1 MSSETEVPRPEQLD
15 EDDLLLA
22 NALQAAPRATWS
34 ELGKVLGRDAV
45 TLARRWERLS
55 SKGLA
60 WVTPALGPG
69 LLYRTCRA
77 FVEIHCEPGSAAQV
91 SAELSRQPHL
101 LTIQHV
107 AGTYDLFAIA
117 FTPDFASM
125 SDYLLTSLPRQE
137 GVVRVRSH
145 LVTRNFR
152 TGSQWR
158 LGVLNQRQERALLR
172 TRPEPQS
179 AEATAYSTWEREL
192 IVALSNDGRI
202 RYTDIATELGV
213 TPRTV
218 QRRLNR
224 LLGNRDLLLRCD
236 VARPL
241 AGWPTGALLW
251 LNVPDERLEEAGRTL
266 GAFPETRS
274 CAALSG
280 ANNLLVTVT
289 LHSVDALHDWA
300 VQLRQALP
308 YADIADRSVVLRQ
321 DKLCGHLLD
330 AWGRSRGVVPLDIWR
345 PSGLSR

>member
-1 MSSETEVPRPEQLD
+1 MSIDPEVPRPGQLD

-22 NALQAAPRATWS
+22 NALQATPRATWS
-34 ELGKVLGRDAV
+34 ELGHVLGPDAV
-45 TLARRWERLS
+45 TLARRWERLQS
-55 SKGLA
+55 NGLA

-77 FVEIHCEPGSAAQV
+77 FVEIHCEPGGAAQV
-91 SAELSRQPHL
+91 AAELSREPHL

-117 FTPDFASM
+117 FTPDFPSM
-125 SDYLLTSLPRQE
+125 SDYLLTGLPRHE

-158 LGVLNQRQERALLR
+158 LGVLNQRQERALR
-172 TRPEPQS
+172 STRPEPHG
-179 AEATAYSTWEREL
+179 AETVAYSNWERDL
-192 IVALSNDGRI
+192 IVALSDDGRL
-202 RYTDIATELGV
+202 RYTDIATRLGV
-213 TPRTV
+213 TPRTA

-251 LNVPDERLEEAGRTL
+251 LNVPDELLEEAGRTL

-280 ANNLLVTVT
+280 ASNLLVTVT

-308 YADIADRSVVLRQ
+308 YAEIADRSVVLRQ

-330 AWGRSRGVVPLDIWR
+330 GWGRSRGVVPLDIWR